1 MREALANAVCHRD
14 YGQANDIQVKILE
27 DRIVIANPG
36 QLPFDLTLEDL
47 EDPGLVSHPR
57 NRLIAQAFYDMH
69 IIEHY
74 GSGIR
79 RMKKDC
85 DDNGSPYPV
94 MKNGNGE
101 FRITFSVRTK
111 ESVAKIGIPPE
122 KFGIVG
128 TGEVAKN
135 PGATE
140 SAQTGT
146 ESVQTEPENAKTMAE
161 SAQTGVESAKT
172 RAEIEALLDSF
183 ITDTIRSDA
192 RRNMIAILVCLSKH
206 PEKSAAWIA
215 KELGLSQ
222 SATQKIMGT
231 LQKAGLLRREG
242 PDFGG
247 HWVVIGLNDNL

>member
-1 MREALANAVCHRD
+1 MNFPRRICRQALANAVCHRD
-14 YGQANDIQVKILE
+14 YGQANDIQVKILD

-47 EDPGLVSHPR
+47 EDPGHVSHPR

-74 GSGIR
+74 GSGMR

-85 DDNGSPYPV
+85 DENGSPYPV

-101 FRITFSVRTK
+101 FRITFSARTK

-122 KFGIVG
+122 KFCIKQFA
-128 TGEVAKN
+128 EVAKSV
-135 PGATE
+135 GVTK
-140 SAQTGT
+140 STQTG
-146 ESVQTEPENAKTMAE
+146 AE
-161 SAQTGVESAKT
+161 SAQTGSKSAKT

-192 RRNMIAILVCLSKH
+192 RRNMIAILDCLAKH

-231 LQKAGLLRREG
+231 L
-242 PDFGG
+242 
-247 HWVVIGLNDNL
+247 